1 MTGLMTYGGIHFERG
16 NGQSFVLAV
25 ERRCLLATVDRVSL
39 SFSCTNDSQR
49 HGGSFPGRCTSVSVH
64 VPQAEDD
71 MGDYTR
77 KMNSS
82 SRYRSHSQSG
92 SNSLLSI
99 YSPSAGDIESNV
111 QNVFTRGTGGK
122 RDRAPL
128 Q

>member
-1 MTGLMTYGGIHFERG
+1 M
-16 NGQSFVLAV
+16 
-25 ERRCLLATVDRVSL
+25 
-39 SFSCTNDSQR
+39 
-49 HGGSFPGRCTSVSVH
+49 H

-111 QNVFTRGTGGK
+111 QNVFTRGTGGEERQGPSAVK
-122 RDRAPL
+122 CRRGRLSVFQLPPGWGL
-128 Q
+128 G